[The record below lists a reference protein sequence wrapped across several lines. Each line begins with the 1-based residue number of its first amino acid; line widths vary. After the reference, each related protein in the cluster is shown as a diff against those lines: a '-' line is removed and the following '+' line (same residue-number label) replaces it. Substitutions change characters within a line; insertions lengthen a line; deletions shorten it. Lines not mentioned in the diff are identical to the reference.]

1 MLSIKE
7 VEQLTG
13 ITKQNIRY
21 YERQRL
27 ISPNRNPENDYREY
41 SDKDI
46 KQLKVIKVLRK
57 LDMPIEEIRKL
68 LNHDITLSDAM
79 EFQKE
84 RLTQERDRLSDAL
97 DFCNRINESEL
108 EQFDADSYLIKMEE
122 AEENGSVFA
131 NLLDDY
137 KTVAKL
143 EAMREFRFVPNSM
156 CLTPSEF
163 TDELFRYANENK
175 LNLVIT
181 KEGMYPEFT
190 IDGIEYE
197 ASREFSRYGAVV
209 CCQMKYPDEIIPP
222 ELSKE
227 KYKKLSILHKFLPI
241 IIIASICIVLSVMR
255 FKDIG
260 SPAEITV
267 VVIGVLIEVFVAYR
281 YYFTHKNALKI

>member
-57 LDMPIEEIRKL
+57 LDMPIEEIRKI
-68 LNHDITLSDAM
+68 LNHDITLSDAV

-108 EQFDADSYLIKMEE
+108 E
-122 AEENGSVFA
+122 
-131 NLLDDY
+131 
-137 KTVAKL
+137 
-143 EAMREFRFVPNSM
+143 
-156 CLTPSEF
+156 
-163 TDELFRYANENK
+163 
-175 LNLVIT
+175 
-181 KEGMYPEFT
+181 
-190 IDGIEYE
+190 
-197 ASREFSRYGAVV
+197 
-209 CCQMKYPDEIIPP
+209 
-222 ELSKE
+222 
-227 KYKKLSILHKFLPI
+227 
-241 IIIASICIVLSVMR
+241 
-255 FKDIG
+255 
-260 SPAEITV
+260 
-267 VVIGVLIEVFVAYR
+267 
-281 YYFTHKNALKI
+281 

>member
-122 AEENGSVFA
+122 AEENGAVFE

-281 YYFTHKNALKI
+281 YYFNLKN

>member
-122 AEENGSVFA
+122 AEENGAVFA

-143 EAMREFRFVPNSM
+143 EAMRELRFVPNSM

-281 YYFTHKNALKI
+281 YYFNLKN

>member
-1 MLSIKE
+1 M
-7 VEQLTG
+7 
-13 ITKQNIRY
+13 
-21 YERQRL
+21 
-27 ISPNRNPENDYREY
+27 
-41 SDKDI
+41 
-46 KQLKVIKVLRK
+46 
-57 LDMPIEEIRKL
+57 
-68 LNHDITLSDAM
+68 
-79 EFQKE
+79 
-84 RLTQERDRLSDAL
+84 
-97 DFCNRINESEL
+97 
-108 EQFDADSYLIKMEE
+108 
-122 AEENGSVFA
+122 
-131 NLLDDY
+131 
-137 KTVAKL
+137 
-143 EAMREFRFVPNSM
+143 
-156 CLTPSEF
+156 
-163 TDELFRYANENK
+163 
-175 LNLVIT
+175 NLVIT

-281 YYFTHKNALKI
+281 YYFNLKN

>member
-57 LDMPIEEIRKL
+57 LDMPIEEIRKI
-68 LNHDITLSDAM
+68 LNHDITLSDAV

-108 EQFDADSYLIKMEE
+108 EQFDVDSYLIKMEE
-122 AEENGSVFA
+122 AEENGAVFA

-163 TDELFRYANENK
+163 TDELFRYAIENK

-197 ASREFSRYGAVV
+197 AAREFSRYGAIIW
-209 CCQMKYPDEIIPP
+209 CQMKNPDEIIPP
-222 ELSKE
+222 DFSKE
-227 KYKKLSILHKFLPI
+227 KYKKMSILHKFLPI
-241 IIIASICIVLSVMR
+241 MIIAVICIVLAVLR

-260 SPAEITV
+260 SPAEVTV

-281 YYFTHKNALKI
+281 YSFNLKN

>member
-122 AEENGSVFA
+122 AEENGAVFA

-227 KYKKLSILHKFLPI
+227 KYKKLSILHKFPPI

-281 YYFTHKNALKI
+281 YYFNLKN

>member
-97 DFCNRINESEL
+97 DFCNRINGSEL

-122 AEENGSVFA
+122 AEENGAVFA

-281 YYFTHKNALKI
+281 YYFNLKN

>member
-27 ISPNRNPENDYREY
+27 ISPNRNPENDFREY

-122 AEENGSVFA
+122 AEENGAVFA

-281 YYFTHKNALKI
+281 YYVNLKN

>member
-122 AEENGSVFA
+122 AEENGAVFA

-137 KTVAKL
+137 KTVEKL

-281 YYFTHKNALKI
+281 YYFNLKN

>member
-122 AEENGSVFA
+122 AEENVAVFA

-281 YYFTHKNALKI
+281 YYFNLKN

>member
-27 ISPNRNPENDYREY
+27 ISPNRTPENDYREY

-122 AEENGSVFA
+122 AEENGAVFA

-281 YYFTHKNALKI
+281 YYFNLKN

>member
-46 KQLKVIKVLRK
+46 RQLKVIKVLRK

-68 LNHDITLSDAM
+68 LNHDITLSDAVH
-79 EFQKE
+79 FQKE
-84 RLTQERDRLSDAL
+84 RLQQERARLSDAL
-97 DFCNRINESEL
+97 EFCNRINETEL
-108 EQFDADSYLIKMEE
+108 DQFNADTYLMKMEE
-122 AEENGSVFA
+122 AETQGAVFA

-156 CLTPSEF
+156 CMTAAEF
-163 TDELFRYANENK
+163 TEELFRYANENK

-197 ASREFSRYGAVV
+197 AAREFSRYGAVV

-222 ELSKE
+222 ELPRGN
-227 KYKKLSILHKFLPI
+227 YKKLSILHKFLPI
-241 IIIASICIVLSVMR
+241 IIIAAVCIILSVMR

-260 SPAEITV
+260 SPVEVAV
-267 VVIGVLIEVFVAYR
+267 VVIGVLVEVFVFYR
-281 YYFTHKNALKI
+281 YFFNLKN

>member
-122 AEENGSVFA
+122 AEENGAVFA

-197 ASREFSRYGAVV
+197 TSREFSRYGAVV

-281 YYFTHKNALKI
+281 YYFNLKN

>member
-27 ISPNRNPENDYREY
+27 IPPNRNPENDYREY

-122 AEENGSVFA
+122 AEENGAVFA

-137 KTVAKL
+137 KTVAKP

-281 YYFTHKNALKI
+281 YYFNLKN

>member
-122 AEENGSVFA
+122 AEENGAVFA

-241 IIIASICIVLSVMR
+241 IIICIVLSVMW

-281 YYFTHKNALKI
+281 YYFNLKN

>member
-46 KQLKVIKVLRK
+46 KQLKGIKVLRK

-122 AEENGSVFA
+122 AEENGAVFA

-281 YYFTHKNALKI
+281 YYFNLKN

>member
-84 RLTQERDRLSDAL
+84 RLTQERDRDRLSDAL

-122 AEENGSVFA
+122 AEENGAVFA

-281 YYFTHKNALKI
+281 YYFNLKN

>member
-84 RLTQERDRLSDAL
+84 RLTQERDCLSDAL

-122 AEENGSVFA
+122 AEENGAVFA

-281 YYFTHKNALKI
+281 YYFNLKN

>member
-57 LDMPIEEIRKL
+57 LDMPIEEIRKI
-68 LNHDITLSDAM
+68 LNHDITLSDAV

-84 RLTQERDRLSDAL
+84 RLAQERDRLSDAL

-122 AEENGSVFA
+122 AEENGAVFA

-163 TDELFRYANENK
+163 TDELFQYANENK

-197 ASREFSRYGAVV
+197 ASREFSRYGAIIW
-209 CCQMKYPDEIIPP
+209 CQMKHPDEIIPP
-222 ELSKE
+222 DFSKE
-227 KYKKLSILHKFLPI
+227 KYKKMSILHKFLPI
-241 IIIASICIVLSVMR
+241 MIIAVICIVLAVLR

-260 SPAEITV
+260 SLAEVTV
-267 VVIGVLIEVFVAYR
+267 VVIGVLIEVFVEYR
-281 YYFTHKNALKI
+281 YYFNLKN

>member
-122 AEENGSVFA
+122 AEENGAVFA

-143 EAMREFRFVPNSM
+143 EAMREFRFVQNSM

-281 YYFTHKNALKI
+281 YYFNLKN

>member
-57 LDMPIEEIRKL
+57 LDMPIEEIQKL

-122 AEENGSVFA
+122 AEENGAVFA

-281 YYFTHKNALKI
+281 YYFNLKN

>member
-122 AEENGSVFA
+122 AEENGAVFA

-209 CCQMKYPDEIIPP
+209 CCQMKYTDEISPP

-281 YYFTHKNALKI
+281 YYFNLKN